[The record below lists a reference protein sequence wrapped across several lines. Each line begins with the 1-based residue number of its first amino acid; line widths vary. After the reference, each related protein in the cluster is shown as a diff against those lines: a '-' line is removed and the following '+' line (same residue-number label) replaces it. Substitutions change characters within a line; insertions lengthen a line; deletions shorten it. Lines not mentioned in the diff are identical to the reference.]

1 VAAWSSHERLAQ
13 DAAATRTAKHD
24 MSLHL
29 IYIGPS
35 ADLAPAA
42 SLRTLADA
50 GALFVPS
57 DLETDLLELI
67 AGASTPNGID
77 GQVRPTGHEADPGG
91 SGSLSIENFVEW
103 ATAHA
108 NTGVVFCVA
117 GRHGPEMARD
127 IQTQAEHAGVEVILT
142 PSGSAFADALIGQ
155 DLVALRDIIAILRQ
169 QCPWDRVQTAPDIIS
184 YTIEEVYELADTIAD
199 GDLIGMHGE
208 LGDLLMQVYF
218 LAQLLEEQRRGD
230 VGTVAEEIEA
240 KLIRRHAHIF
250 GEAVAETAA
259 EVRGVWERVKREQE
273 GRQGVFHDVPHALPA
288 LLLARKLQ
296 ERAAAVGFDWDTVEE
311 AFPKIAEEHGELAEV
326 LGLQS
331 LHPAPSERASSTEA
345 GSPREVRLLHEVGDL
360 LFAVINVARKAGV
373 DPELALREAARRF
386 RQRVSA
392 AVELA
397 QREGKDWSTLELA
410 EQEVYYQRAKASE
423 SS

>member
-1 VAAWSSHERLAQ
+1 
-13 DAAATRTAKHD
+13 
-24 MSLHL
+24 
-29 IYIGPS
+29 
-35 ADLAPAA
+35 
-42 SLRTLADA
+42 
-50 GALFVPS
+50 
-57 DLETDLLELI
+57 
-67 AGASTPNGID
+67 
-77 GQVRPTGHEADPGG
+77 
-91 SGSLSIENFVEW
+91 
-103 ATAHA
+103 
-108 NTGVVFCVA
+108 
-117 GRHGPEMARD
+117 
-127 IQTQAEHAGVEVILT
+127 
-142 PSGSAFADALIGQ
+142 
-155 DLVALRDIIAILRQ
+155 LRDIITILRQ

-273 GRQGVFHDVPHALPA
+273 
-288 LLLARKLQ
+288 
-296 ERAAAVGFDWDTVEE
+296 RAAAVGFDWDTVEE

-331 LHPAPSERASSTEA
+331 LHPVPSERASSTEA